1 MTLGELFIQLRHTTY
16 IHNIEPAYTFW
27 MVNQARVLRNSINP
41 EVKNLPDEILK
52 GKSVSVF
59 ALIFQTQFY
68 FSKASSEFGDYY
80 D

>member
-1 MTLGELFIQLRHTTY
+1 
-16 IHNIEPAYTFW
+16 

-59 ALIFQTQFY
+59 ALIFQTQ
-68 FSKASSEFGDYY
+68 STSPKLVLNLVTTTTKANYLT
-80 D
+80 